1 MAFGGFLIKFNGKE
15 DIRCAEATFGFDGWR
30 YKTNGT
36 DWAPLPKGI
45 KTITHKDR
53 STSLKR
59 IYQKTH
65 QVIISKNKGLFLLGI
80 EVVIME

>member
-1 MAFGGFLIKFNGKE
+1 MASGGFLIKFDGKE

-45 KTITHKDR
+45 KTITLEVEVQSPED
-53 STSLKR
+53 
-59 IYQKTH
+59 
-65 QVIISKNKGLFLLGI
+65 ISKDPSGYYK
-80 EVVIME
+80 